1 MHVSNVESLRMTFT
15 ASISSNSEMNTA
27 AGSFFCVITFSE
39 HKSILPHQNI
49 STSECKRLEK
59 GANEFNIPFCR
70 LTVAVNIMPN
80 RFILFSVCMQKD
92 LVIVSIMSSDN
103 DDKQGNG

>member
-1 MHVSNVESLRMTFT
+1 MHVSYVESLRMTFT

-59 GANEFNIPFCR
+59 GANEFNIPFDGCR
-70 LTVAVNIMPN
+70 KHHTKSLYFVQ
-80 RFILFSVCMQKD
+80 CM
-92 LVIVSIMSSDN
+92 
-103 DDKQGNG
+103 

>member
-1 MHVSNVESLRMTFT
+1 MHVSYVESLRMTFT

-59 GANEFNIPFCR
+59 GANEFNIL
-70 LTVAVNIMPN
+70 LTVAVNIIPN
-80 RFILFSVCMQKD
+80 RFILFSVCKQKD